1 MATSVA
7 ARGIDVPETI
17 LVVNYDCPNHFEDYV
32 HRCGYVPFFL
42 SQICIRKLTVMF
54 LMFSDSALIIPVP
67 TECLVYEN
75 EYLSTVLYFL
85 LAVVRDEQG
94 EKALPGPL

>member
-1 MATSVA
+1 
-7 ARGIDVPETI
+7 
-17 LVVNYDCPNHFEDYV
+17 
-32 HRCGYVPFFL
+32 
-42 SQICIRKLTVMF
+42 MF